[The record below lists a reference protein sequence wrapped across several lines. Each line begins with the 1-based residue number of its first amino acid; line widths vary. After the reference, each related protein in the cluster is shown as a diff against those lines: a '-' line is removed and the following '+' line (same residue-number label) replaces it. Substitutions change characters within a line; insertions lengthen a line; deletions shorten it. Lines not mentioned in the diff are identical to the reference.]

1 MWLDRQWVNKKKF
14 YNLMNNF
21 YLGCA
26 VWSYKGWVGDFFPPK
41 TKTQDFLSLYSQRLT
56 AVEGN
61 TTFYAVPE
69 AKTVSRWGQQTPPG
83 FKFCPKLPKT
93 ITHSGSLQTQVDA
106 AGEFLTTMENLGNRL
121 GPIFAQL
128 PPSYS
133 PDSWEDLQLFL
144 QAWPQDRHP
153 LAVEVRHP
161 DWFKEP
167 NHSKLNTLLSQL
179 IIGRVLLDSR
189 PIYNCPDDPQLNSQR
204 RKPKLPL
211 LPEFTANFSIIR
223 FISHPQAEFN
233 QSFLREW
240 VTLVQNCLERGIE
253 VYFFVHCPIEDYS
266 PRTAKEFQKLLE
278 REGIAVPP
286 LPWKQ
291 VSYPQQLSLF

>member
-1 MWLDRQWVNKKKF
+1 MK
-14 YNLMNNF
+14 NF
-21 YLGCA
+21 HLGCA

-41 TKTQDFLSLYSQRLT
+41 TKAEDFLTLYGQRLT

-61 TTFYAVPE
+61 TTFYGVPE
-69 AKTVSRWGQQTPPG
+69 AKTVVRWGQQTPSG

-93 ITHSGSLQTQVDA
+93 ITHSGSLQTQIDA
-106 AGEFLTTMENLGNRL
+106 ASKFLTTMENLGDRL

-133 PDSWEDLQLFL
+133 PASWEDLKFFL
-144 QAWPQDRHP
+144 QAWPQDRHS
-153 LAVEVRHP
+153 LAVEVRHQ
-161 DWFKEP
+161 DWFREP
-167 NHSKLNTLLSQL
+167 YNSQLNALLSQL
-179 IIGRVLLDSR
+179 KIGRVLLDSR

-211 LPEFTANFSIIR
+211 LSEVTANFSIIR

-233 QSFLREW
+233 QSFLKEW
-240 VTLVQNCLERGIE
+240 VSLLQKWLDKGIE
-253 VYFFVHCPIEDYS
+253 VYFFVHCPTEDYS
-266 PRTAKEFQKLLE
+266 PHTAKQFQEILE
-278 REGIAVPP
+278 SEVAAIPP

-291 VSYPQQLSLF
+291 ISYPQQLSLF

>member
-1 MWLDRQWVNKKKF
+1 
-14 YNLMNNF
+14 MNNF
-21 YLGCA
+21 HLGCA

-61 TTFYAVPE
+61 TTFYGVPE
-69 AKTVSRWGQQTPPG
+69 AKTVVRWGEQTQPS
-83 FKFCPKLPKT
+83 FKFCPKLSKA
-93 ITHSGSLQTQVDA
+93 ITHSGSLEVQIDRSLA
-106 AGEFLTTMENLGNRL
+106 FLTTMENLGDRL

-133 PDSWEDLQLFL
+133 PDSWQDLEAFL

-153 LAVEVRHP
+153 LAVEVRHQ

-167 NHSKLNTLLSQL
+167 NNRKFNNLLTQL
-179 IIGRVLLDSR
+179 KISRVLLDSR
-189 PIYNCPDDPQLNSQR
+189 PIYNCPDDPQINSQR

-211 LPEFTANFSIIR
+211 LSEVTANFSIIR
-223 FISHPQAEFN
+223 FISHPQAELN

-240 VTLVQNCLERGIE
+240 VGLVQKWLEQGIE

-266 PRTAKEFQKLLE
+266 PQTAKEFQKLLE
-278 REGIAVPP
+278 DQGVTIPP
-286 LPWKQ
+286 LPWNQ
-291 VSYPQQLSLF
+291 ISSPQQLSLF